1 MQTAT
6 TAADAYFRT
15 EVQSRSPL
23 EMVVMLYDGAARFLG
38 QAREALDRGDAVAK
52 RESLSR
58 ALAVI
63 AELQNTLNLDAGGD
77 IASSLDALYTYMIER
92 VLDANLRDD
101 PAAID
106 EALTLLSPLRD
117 SWSQIADAAPPD
129 SLRESA

>member
-23 EMVVMLYDGAARFLG
+23 EMVVMLYDGATRFLG

-63 AELQNTLNLDAGGD
+63 AELQNTLNVDAGGD
-77 IASSLDALYTYMIER
+77 IASSLDALYTYMNER
-92 VLDANLRDD
+92 LLDANLRDD
-101 PAAID
+101 PTAID

-117 SWSQIADAAPPD
+117 AWSQIADAAPPD